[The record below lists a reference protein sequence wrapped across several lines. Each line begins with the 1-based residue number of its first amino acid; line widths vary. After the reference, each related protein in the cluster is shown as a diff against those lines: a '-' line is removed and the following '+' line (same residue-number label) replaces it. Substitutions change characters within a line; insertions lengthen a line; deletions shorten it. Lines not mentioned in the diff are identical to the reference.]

1 MTGSPTLALL
11 FDFDGTLYVGDL
23 PILAYARRAA
33 ELLPDDAATDLIDG
47 VRFFLEGKTISGR
60 TADLRDAEDGYMG
73 VEMLAR
79 AAGVRPEELDGAYR
93 LARQDLAGS
102 AFALEAP
109 EGLTDLLADLAG
121 AYVMV
126 VTNADL
132 TGVAEVLTAIEVA
145 GHIDRIVTD
154 AGKPH
159 SMPGHVE
166 RTLARIDAADAP
178 ERLMVVGDRWTTD
191 LVDAHAAGA
200 RTALVD
206 RFGRGDGTPDLR
218 GGSLADLIPAI
229 RSWAHEL
236 GALQ

>member
-1 MTGSPTLALL
+1 LALL

-23 PILAYARRAA
+23 PILAYARHASD
-33 ELLPDDAATDLIDG
+33 LLPDEAATDLIDG
-47 VRFFLEGKTISGR
+47 IRFFLEGKSVSGR
-60 TADLRDAEDGYMG
+60 TVDLSGAQDGYMG

-79 AAGVRPEELDGAYR
+79 AAGLTTEHLDGAYH

-109 EGLTDLLADLAG
+109 KGLPELLADLAD

-145 GHIDRIVTD
+145 GHIDEIVTG
-154 AGKPH
+154 AGKPK

-166 RTLARIDAADAP
+166 DALRRIGAIGDP
-178 ERLMVVGDRWTTD
+178 GRLMVVGDRWTND
-191 LVDAHAAGA
+191 LADAFAAGA

-206 RFGRGDGTPDLR
+206 RFHRGDGTPHLR
-218 GGSLADLIPAI
+218 GSSLADLIPGI
-229 RSWAHEL
+229 RRWAEEL
-236 GALQ
+236 GAL